1 MGPWWLSQGSRD
13 PAPALLCVQALTSG
27 SGGTAVV
34 PGAEPR
40 SWGHIFRWLLSASLG
55 YESLLCT
62 MM

>member
-40 SWGHIFRWLLSASLG
+40 S
-55 YESLLCT
+55 
-62 MM
+62 